1 MFDSFSIIF
10 TISAI
15 FNYINYKWLKLPS
28 TIGLLIL
35 SSILIIPITLSETIF
50 PEFYRFFCDI
60 IVNADFK
67 TLLLDGILSFMLFAG
82 ALHVNIGALA
92 KEKISILM
100 FATLSV
106 LISTFIVG
114 GLVFFAVQLVDLE
127 LPFLHALLFGS
138 LISPTDPIAVMSIL
152 KKASIAKSLGIKIEG
167 ESLFNDG
174 IGVVVF
180 SGILLLATA
189 TGGHNQADISKEI
202 GSLFLEEAVGGVVY
216 GLAIGFIGLQFI
228 KSLKDNPH
236 LSVMMSLA
244 IVMGGYAG
252 ASMLHVSGPFLSVM
266 MSLAIVMGGYAGASM
281 LHVSGPLAMVVA
293 GLFVGNKINISDNK
307 SDVQKALNEFWE
319 ILDDIFNGIL
329 FVLIG
334 LAMHLL
340 DFNMPY
346 LILGII
352 AIIIVLFA
360 RVVSVFL
367 PYSLLKHEES
377 TPAKTI
383 AILSWGGLRGGI
395 SIALALS
402 LSDALSGD
410 LILYITYVVVLF
422 SIIVQGLS
430 IGNVVKKLYS

>member
-1 MFDSFSIIF
+1 MFESFSIIF
-10 TISAI
+10 TISAL
-15 FNYINYKWLKLPS
+15 FNFINYKWLKLPS

-35 SSILIIPITLSETIF
+35 SLILIIPITLSETVF

-92 KEKISILM
+92 KEKKSILL
-100 FATLSV
+100 FTTLSV

-114 GLVFFAVQLVDLE
+114 GLIFFAAKLVGLK
-127 LPFLHALLFGS
+127 LQFIHALLFGS
-138 LISPTDPIAVMSIL
+138 LISPTDPIAVMAIL
-152 KKASIAKSLGIKIEG
+152 KKANIAKSLGIKIEG

-189 TGGHNQADISKEI
+189 TGDYNQTEISKEI
-202 GSLFLEEAVGGVVY
+202 GILFLEEAVGGVVY
-216 GLAIGFIGLQFI
+216 GLVIGFIGLQFI

-236 LSVMMSLA
+236 LS
-244 IVMGGYAG
+244 
-252 ASMLHVSGPFLSVM
+252 FM

-281 LHVSGPLAMVVA
+281 LHVSGPLSMVVA

-319 ILDDIFNGIL
+319 ILDDVFNGIL

-340 DFNMPY
+340 EFNRSY
-346 LILGII
+346 LILGVI
-352 AIIIVLFA
+352 AIVIVLLA
-360 RVVSVFL
+360 RMVSVFL

-377 TPAKTI
+377 KPIKTI

-402 LSDALSGD
+402 LSDALSGE

-430 IGNVVKKLYS
+430 IGTIVKKLYK